1 MAKKIQNNLLNELPL
16 AAALEGEV
24 KAWADQGWGQGTTQ
38 TTQDLLSYWFNR
50 GEETDEKF
58 HDCQRR
64 AVETIIYCHEVLGI
78 ETLKQAFERFAPEAL
93 AASATLSEEV
103 RSLPFAKYCLKM
115 ATGTGKTW
123 VLAALLVWQYF
134 NALNGER
141 SGKYST
147 HFLLVAPGHEVLNR
161 LLDMFKGKH
170 DAKTGQREKVKSD
183 LMRPLFM
190 PEGERFRN
198 RFNLQILEPA
208 DIRPNFTPP
217 DEPFVYITNWQQF
230 RLNESSN
237 LWDQLTGA
245 DVEEQP
251 RGEIIADFLSEYSD
265 LIIFNDEAHHV
276 HGAKTAKGEEL
287 VWRKFLTVLYNRMA
301 EKRGGEKGAFLQID
315 FSATPFY
322 GSAEKKEYFPHIV
335 YDFDLVKAMRAML
348 VKQIFLEERQGMMG
362 EKMDDLDVR
371 AERAEADSE
380 HRRGQ
385 VIGVSVSQKLLLD
398 IGRKKTEQIAMEF
411 REKGLDKKP
420 VLFVLAENTEV
431 ADLVAEHLANLTD
444 ERGRNY
450 RNQIL
455 VIHSDKKGEMSDKD
469 WEKYRQQL
477 ESLDEPEEINP
488 IRVVVSVL
496 MLREGFDTQNVAVVV
511 VLRSAE
517 QNLLLEQIV
526 GRGVR
531 LMFPEYKYP
540 ELSDLKREA
549 REDVMNKRVPKNS
562 LDFLFVVEHPE
573 FRKFYDELQ
582 KQGYAIGIGDSSG
595 TETTGD
601 LVLSEATP
609 ERIKHYDLSW
619 PIQVYEQSPKFDF
632 SAIDVSKLP
641 KYTTSFESLKKVLST
656 IAITSI
662 NAETG
667 IKIKTWKLDNQY
679 FDYAHFLRQATMAV
693 ASEKGAHILTG
704 KMADITGIIDEY
716 VSNYLFGGEIDFQK
730 AENYT
735 VLNYAPLFDFVVG
748 SVKRV
753 LLDGLG
759 AIQYEVKAG
768 KIGKLSDVKKI
779 YVRESLSVPVERCI
793 YPLSAYS
800 RRGEGFEKKFME
812 ETLDKSGEV
821 EAFGKIQQRKHL
833 LNISY
838 RDKDGIKRDYFP
850 DFIIKTK
857 DKMYIVETKAEDE
870 IQKAEGNEKN
880 LIVLKARAAVSWC
893 KTASQVAL
901 PDQPQDWE
909 YFILSEK
916 TFKENRQLG
925 FDSLTGL
932 GRLDLERLLSS
943 EAGKLF

>member
-16 AAALEGEV
+16 AAALEDEV
-24 KAWADQGWGQGTTQ
+24 RAWADQGWQGVTQ
-38 TTQDLLSYWFNR
+38 TTYELLAYWFNR

-58 HDCQRR
+58 HECQRR

-78 ETLKQAFERFAPEAL
+78 ETLKQAFEKFAPEAL
-93 AASATLSEEV
+93 AASAALSEEV
-103 RSLPFAKYCLKM
+103 QSLPFAKYCLKM

-134 NALNGER
+134 NALNNER
-141 SGKYST
+141 PGKYSA

-161 LLDMFKGKH
+161 LLDMFLGKH
-170 DAKTGQREKVKSD
+170 DPKTGNRDKSKSD
-183 LMRPLFM
+183 FEQPLFM

-198 RFNLQILEPA
+198 RFHLQVLEPA

-251 RGEIIADFLSEYSD
+251 RGEIIADFLLEYLD

-276 HGAKTAKGEEL
+276 HGAKIAKGEEL
-287 VWRKFLTVLYNRMA
+287 VWRKFLTVLYGRMA

-335 YDFDLVKAMRAML
+335 YDFDLVEAMRAML

-398 IGRKKTEQIAMEF
+398 IGRKKTEQIAIEF

-517 QNLLLEQIV
+517 ADLLLEQIV

-540 ELSDLKREA
+540 ELADLKREA
-549 REDVMNKRVPKNS
+549 REDVMRKRAPKNS
-562 LDFLFVVEHPE
+562 LDFLFVVEHPK
-573 FRKFYDELQ
+573 FRSFYEELQ

-595 TETTGD
+595 TGTTGD

-609 ERIKHYDLSW
+609 ERIKKYDLSW

-632 SAIDVSKLP
+632 SAIDISGLP
-641 KYTTSFESLKKVLST
+641 KYSIPFETLKKQLSQ
-656 IAITSI
+656 IAITETH
-662 NAETG
+662 AETG
-667 IKIKTWKLDNQY
+667 GKIKTWKLDNKY

-693 ASEKGAHILTG
+693 ASERGAHILTG

-716 VSNYLFGGEIDFQK
+716 VSKYIFGGEIDFQK
-730 AENYT
+730 SENYT
-735 VLNYAPLFDFVVG
+735 VLNYAPLFDFAVG
-748 SVKRV
+748 SLKRI

-759 AIQYEVKAG
+759 AIQYEVRAG
-768 KIGKLSDVKKI
+768 KVGRLSDVKKI

-812 ETLDKSGEV
+812 ETLDKSAEV
-821 EAFGKIQQRKHL
+821 EAFGKIQQRKHP

-870 IQKAEGNEKN
+870 MQKAEGNEKN

-893 KTASQVAL
+893 KTANQVAL
-901 PDQPQDWE
+901 LDQPQDWE
-909 YFILSEK
+909 YFMLSEK
-916 TFKENRQLG
+916 TFNENRQLG
-925 FDSLTGL
+925 FELLAGL
-932 GRLDLERLLSS
+932 GRLDMERLLLSD
-943 EAGKLF
+943 AGKLF

>member
-16 AAALEGEV
+16 AIALEGEV
-24 KAWADQGWGQGTTQ
+24 KAWADQGWQGVTQ
-38 TTQDLLSYWFNR
+38 TTYELLAYWFNR
-50 GEETDEKF
+50 GEETDERF
-58 HDCQRR
+58 HNCQRC

-93 AASATLSEEV
+93 AASAALSEEV
-103 RSLPFAKYCLKM
+103 ENLPFAKYCLKM

-134 NALNGER
+134 NALNNEQ

-161 LLDMFKGKH
+161 LLDMFLGKH
-170 DAKTGQREKVKSD
+170 DSKTGNRDKSKSD
-183 LMRPLFM
+183 FLRPLFM
-190 PEGERFRN
+190 PEGERFRS
-198 RFNLQILEPA
+198 RFHLQVLEPA
-208 DIRPNFTPP
+208 DIRPNLTPP

-245 DVEEQP
+245 DAEEQP
-251 RGEIIADFLSEYSD
+251 RGEIIADFLSEHPD

-287 VWRKFLTVLYNRMA
+287 VWRKFLIALYNRMA
-301 EKRGGEKGAFLQID
+301 EKHRGEKGVFLQID

-335 YDFDLVKAMRAML
+335 YDFDLVSAMRTML
-348 VKQIFLEERQGMMG
+348 VKQIFLEERQAMSG

-371 AERAEADSE
+371 AERAEADEE

-398 IGRKKTEQIAMEF
+398 IGRKKMEQIAAEF

-431 ADLVAEHLANLTD
+431 ADLVAEHVANLTD

-477 ESLDEPEEINP
+477 ETLDESEEVNP

-511 VLRSAE
+511 VLRSAKAD
-517 QNLLLEQIV
+517 LLLEQIV

-540 ELSDLKREA
+540 ELADLKREA
-549 REDVMNKRVPKNS
+549 REDVMRKRAPKNS
-562 LDFLFVVEHPE
+562 LDFLFVVEHPK
-573 FRKFYDELQ
+573 FRSFYEELQ
-582 KQGYAIGIGDSSG
+582 KQGYTIGIGDSSG
-595 TETTGD
+595 TDATGD

-609 ERIKHYDLSW
+609 GRIKNYDLFW
-619 PIQVYEQSPKFDF
+619 PIQVYEQSAKFDF
-632 SAIDVSKLP
+632 SAIDIAGLP
-641 KYTTSFESLKKVLST
+641 KYSIPFEMLKKQLSQ
-656 IAITSI
+656 IAITETH
-662 NAETG
+662 AETG
-667 IKIKTWKLDNQY
+667 GKIKTWKLDNQY

-735 VLNYAPLFDFVVG
+735 VLNYAPLFDFIVG
-748 SVKRV
+748 SVKRA
-753 LLDGLG
+753 LFDGLG

-768 KIGKLSDVKKI
+768 KIGTLSDVKKI

-821 EAFGKIQQRKHL
+821 EAFGKIQPKKHP

-870 IQKAEGNEKN
+870 MQKAEGNEKN

-893 KTASQVAL
+893 KTASQVSLAN
-901 PDQPQDWE
+901 QPQQWE
-909 YFILSEK
+909 YLMLSEK
-916 TFKENRQLG
+916 TFNENRQLG
-925 FDSLTGL
+925 FDALMNFARLETTRFLSRES
-932 GRLDLERLLSS
+932 GRLL
-943 EAGKLF
+943 

>member
-1 MAKKIQNNLLNELPL
+1 MSNKIQNNLLNELPL
-16 AAALEGEV
+16 AAALEPEV

-38 TTQDLLSYWFNR
+38 TTQNLLSYWFNR
-50 GEETDEKF
+50 DLETDEKF
-58 HDCQRR
+58 HFCQRR
-64 AVETIIYCHEVLGI
+64 AIETIIYCHEVLGI
-78 ETLKQAFERFAPEAL
+78 ETLKQAFEKFAPEAL
-93 AASATLSEEV
+93 AASAALTDEV
-103 RSLPFAKYCLKM
+103 QNLPFAKYCLKM

-141 SGKYST
+141 PGKYST

-161 LLDMFKGKH
+161 LLDMFLGKH
-170 DAKTGQREKVKSD
+170 DSKTGNRDKSKSD
-183 LMRPLFM
+183 LERPLFM

-198 RFNLQILEPA
+198 RFHLQVLEPA

-265 LIIFNDEAHHV
+265 LIIFNDEAHHI

-287 VWRKFLTVLYNRMA
+287 IWRKFLTALYNRMT
-301 EKRGGEKGAFLQID
+301 EKRGNEKGVFLQMD

-335 YDFDLVKAMRAML
+335 YDFDLVEAMRAML
-348 VKQIFLEERQGMMG
+348 VKQIFLEERQAMTG
-362 EKMDDLDVR
+362 EKMEDLDVR

-398 IGRKKTEQIAMEF
+398 IGSKKMEQIAVEF

-420 VLFVLAENTEV
+420 VLFVLAENTGA
-431 ADLVAEHLANLTD
+431 ADLVAEHVANLTD

-455 VIHSDKKGEMSDKD
+455 IIHSDKKGEMSDKD

-477 ESLDEPEEINP
+477 ETLDESEEVNP

-511 VLRSAE
+511 VLRSAKAD
-517 QNLLLEQIV
+517 LLLEQIV

-540 ELSDLKREA
+540 ELADLKREA
-549 REDVMNKRVPKNS
+549 REDVMRKRAPKNS
-562 LDFLFVVEHPE
+562 LDFLFVVEHPK
-573 FRKFYDELQ
+573 FRSFYEELQ

-609 ERIKHYDLSW
+609 ERIKNYNLSW

-632 SAIDVSKLP
+632 SAIDIAKLP

-704 KMADITGIIDEY
+704 KMAEITGIIDEY
-716 VSNYLFGGEIDFQK
+716 VSNYLFGSEIDFQK

-759 AIQYEVKAG
+759 TIQYEVKAG

-821 EAFGKIQQRKHL
+821 EAFGKIQQRKHP

-880 LIVLKARAAVSWC
+880 LIVLKAHAAVSWC
-893 KTASQVAL
+893 KTASQVSL
-901 PDQPQDWE
+901 SNQPQEWE
-909 YFILSEK
+909 YFMLSEK
-916 TFKENRQLG
+916 TFNENRQLG
-925 FDSLTGL
+925 FDSLAGL
-932 GRLDLERLLSS
+932 GRLDLERLLLS

>member
-1 MAKKIQNNLLNELPL
+1 MLFR
-16 AAALEGEV
+16 
-24 KAWADQGWGQGTTQ
+24 
-38 TTQDLLSYWFNR
+38 SR
-50 GEETDEKF
+50 
-58 HDCQRR
+58 
-64 AVETIIYCHEVLGI
+64 
-78 ETLKQAFERFAPEAL
+78 QAFERFAPGAL
-93 AASATLSEEV
+93 AASAALSEEV
-103 RSLPFAKYCLKM
+103 ENLPFAKYCLKM

-141 SGKYST
+141 PGTYST

-161 LLDMFKGKH
+161 LLDMFLGKH
-170 DAKTGQREKVKSD
+170 DPETNNRDKSKSD
-183 LMRPLFM
+183 FLRPLFM

-198 RFNLQILEPA
+198 RFHLQVLEPA
-208 DIRPNFTPP
+208 DIRPNLTPP

-245 DVEEQP
+245 DVEEAP
-251 RGEIIADFLSEYSD
+251 RGEIIADFLSEYPD

-276 HGAKTAKGEEL
+276 HGAKTAKGDEL

-301 EKRGGEKGAFLQID
+301 EKRGSEKGVFLQID

-322 GSAEKKEYFPHIV
+322 GSAAKKEYFPHIV
-335 YDFDLVKAMRAML
+335 YDFDLVEAMRAML
-348 VKQIFLEERQGMMG
+348 VKQIFLEERQAMSG

-371 AERAEADSE
+371 AERAEADEE

-398 IGRKKTEQIAMEF
+398 IGRKKMEEIATEF

-431 ADLVAEHLANLTD
+431 ADLVAEHVANLTD

-477 ESLDEPEEINP
+477 ETLDEPEEINP

-511 VLRSAE
+511 VLRSAKAD
-517 QNLLLEQIV
+517 LLLEQIV

-540 ELSDLKREA
+540 ELADLKREA
-549 REDVMNKRVPKNS
+549 REDMMRKRAPKNS
-562 LDFLFVVEHPE
+562 LDFLFVVEHPK
-573 FRKFYDELQ
+573 FRSFYEELQ

-595 TETTGD
+595 TDATGD

-609 ERIKHYDLSW
+609 ERIKNYDLFW

-632 SAIDVSKLP
+632 SAIEIAGLP
-641 KYTTSFESLKKVLST
+641 KYSIPFETLKKQLSQ
-656 IAITSI
+656 IAITETH
-662 NAETG
+662 AETG
-667 IKIKTWKLDNQY
+667 GKIKTWKLDNQY

-693 ASEKGAHILTG
+693 ASEKGTSILTG
-704 KMADITGIIDEY
+704 HMSDITGIIDEY
-716 VSNYLFGGEIDFQK
+716 VGNYLFGGEIDFQK

-735 VLNYAPLFDFVVG
+735 VLNYAPLFDFIVG

-768 KIGKLSDVKKI
+768 KIGTLSDVKKI

-793 YPLSAYS
+793 YPMSAYS

-812 ETLDKSGEV
+812 ETLDRSGEV

-850 DFIIKTK
+850 DFIVKTK

-870 IQKAEGNEKN
+870 MQKAEGNEKN
-880 LIVLKARAAVSWC
+880 VIVLKARAAVSWC
-893 KTASQVAL
+893 KTASQVSL
-901 PDQPQDWE
+901 PNQPQEWE
-909 YFILSEK
+909 YFMLSEK
-916 TFKENRQLG
+916 TFNENKQLG
-925 FDSLTGL
+925 FDALMSLAGL
-932 GRLDLERLLSS
+932 DTARLLLSETGRLPL
-943 EAGKLF
+943 

>member
-909 YFILSEK
+909 YFMLSEK

>member
-1 MAKKIQNNLLNELPL
+1 MTKKVQNNLLNDLPL
-16 AAALEGEV
+16 ATTLEPEV
-24 KAWADQGWGQGTTQ
+24 KAWADQGWQGVTQ
-38 TTQDLLSYWFNR
+38 TTYELLAYWFNR

-78 ETLKQAFERFAPEAL
+78 KTLKQAFEKFAPEAL
-93 AASATLSEEV
+93 STSATLSEEV
-103 RSLPFAKYCLKM
+103 QSLPFAKYCLKM

-134 NALNGER
+134 NALNNER
-141 SGKYST
+141 PGKYSA

-161 LLDMFKGKH
+161 LLDMFLGKH
-170 DAKTGQREKVKSD
+170 DPKTGNRDKSKSD
-183 LMRPLFM
+183 FERPLFM
-190 PEGERFRN
+190 PDGERFRN
-198 RFNLQILEPA
+198 RFHLRVLEPA

-287 VWRKFLTVLYNRMA
+287 VWRKFLTVLYSRMA
-301 EKRGGEKGAFLQID
+301 EKRGNEKGAFLQID

-335 YDFDLVKAMRAML
+335 YDFDLVEAMRAML

-371 AERAEADSE
+371 AERAEADEE

-398 IGRKKTEQIAMEF
+398 IGRKKMEQIAIEF
-411 REKGLDKKP
+411 CQKGLDKKP

-444 ERGRNY
+444 EHGRNY

-511 VLRSAE
+511 VLRSAKAD
-517 QNLLLEQIV
+517 LLLEQIV

-540 ELSDLKREA
+540 ELADLKREA
-549 REDVMNKRVPKNS
+549 REDVMRKCAPKNS
-562 LDFLFVVEHPE
+562 LDFLFVVEHPK
-573 FRKFYDELQ
+573 FRSFYEELQ
-582 KQGYAIGIGDSSG
+582 KQGYAIGVGDSSG
-595 TETTGD
+595 TGTTGD

-609 ERIKHYDLSW
+609 ERIKKYDLSW

-632 SAIDVSKLP
+632 SAIDISKLP
-641 KYTTSFESLKKVLST
+641 KYSISFETLKKQLSQ
-656 IAITSI
+656 IAITETL
-662 NAETG
+662 AETG
-667 IKIKTWKLDNQY
+667 GKIKTWKLDNKY

-693 ASEKGAHILTG
+693 ASERGAHILTG

-716 VSNYLFGGEIDFQK
+716 VSKYIFGGEIDFQK
-730 AENYT
+730 LENYT
-735 VLNYAPLFDFVVG
+735 ILNYAPLFDFVVG
-748 SVKRV
+748 SVKRI

-768 KIGKLSDVKKI
+768 KVGRLSDLKKI

-812 ETLDKSGEV
+812 EILDKSVEV
-821 EAFGKIQQRKHL
+821 EAFGKIQQRKHP

-870 IQKAEGNEKN
+870 MQKAEGNEKN

-893 KTASQVAL
+893 KTASQVIL
-901 PDQPQDWE
+901 PDQPQEWE
-909 YFILSEK
+909 YFMLSEK
-916 TFKENRQLG
+916 TFNENRQLS
-925 FDSLTGL
+925 FDAMADL
-932 GRLDLERLLSS
+932 GRLDLERLLAS

>member
-335 YDFDLVKAMRAML
+335 YDFDLVEAMRAML

-371 AERAEADSE
+371 AERAEADEE

-398 IGRKKTEQIAMEF
+398 IGRKKMEQIAVEF

-431 ADLVAEHLANLTD
+431 ADLVAEHVANLTD

-609 ERIKHYDLSW
+609 ERIKNYDLSW

-909 YFILSEK
+909 YFMLSEK

>member
-1 MAKKIQNNLLNELPL
+1 MAKKVKNNLLNELPL

-38 TTQDLLSYWFNR
+38 TTQDLLAYWFNR
-50 GEETDEKF
+50 AGETDEKF
-58 HDCQRR
+58 HLCQQR
-64 AVETIIYCHEVLGI
+64 AIETIIYCHEVLGI

-93 AASATLSEEV
+93 AASAALSEEV
-103 RSLPFAKYCLKM
+103 ERVPFGKYCLKM

-134 NALNGER
+134 NGLNGER
-141 SGKYST
+141 PGKYSA

-161 LLDMFKGKH
+161 LLDMFLGKH
-170 DAKTGQREKVKSD
+170 DPKTGNRDKSKSD
-183 LMRPLFM
+183 FKRPLFM

-198 RFNLQILEPA
+198 RFNLRVLEPS
-208 DIRPNFTPP
+208 DIRPNLTPP

-230 RLNESSN
+230 RLSESSN

-251 RGEIIADFLSEYSD
+251 RGEIIADFMSEYSD

-287 VWRKFLTVLYNRMA
+287 VWRKFLTALYERMT
-301 EKRGGEKGAFLQID
+301 EKYHGERGAFLQID

-335 YDFDLVKAMRAML
+335 YDFDLVEAMRAML

-380 HRRGQ
+380 HKRGQ

-398 IGRKKTEQIAMEF
+398 IGRKKMEQIVVEF
-411 REKGLDKKP
+411 REKKLDKKP

-511 VLRSAE
+511 VLRSAKAD
-517 QNLLLEQIV
+517 LLLEQIV

-531 LMFPEYKYP
+531 VMFPEYKYP
-540 ELSDLKREA
+540 ELADLKREA
-549 REDVMNKRVPKNS
+549 REDVMRKRIPQNS
-562 LDFLFVVEHPE
+562 FDFLFVVEHPK
-573 FRKFYDELQ
+573 FRSFYEELQ

-609 ERIKHYDLSW
+609 ERIRKYDLSW
-619 PIQVYEQSPKFDF
+619 PIQVYEQSPKFNF
-632 SAIDVSKLP
+632 SAIDIAKLP
-641 KYTTSFESLKKVLST
+641 KYLTPFENLKKILST
-656 IAITSI
+656 IAITLI

-667 IKIKTWKLDNQY
+667 IKIKTWKLDNKY

-704 KMADITGIIDEY
+704 HMSDITGIIDEY
-716 VSNYLFGGEIDFQK
+716 VSRYLFGNEIDFQK

-759 AIQYEVKAG
+759 AIQYEVRAG
-768 KIGKLSDVKKI
+768 KIGRLSDVKKI
-779 YVRESLSVPVERCI
+779 YVRESLSVTVERCI
-793 YPLSAYS
+793 YPLAGYS

-812 ETLDKSGEV
+812 ETLDKSAEV
-821 EAFGKIQQRKHL
+821 EAFGKIQQRKHPF
-833 LNISY
+833 NIPY

-857 DKMYIVETKAEDE
+857 GIMYIVETKAEDE
-870 IQKAEGNEKN
+870 MQKAEGNEKN

-893 KTASQVAL
+893 KTASHVSL
-901 PDQPQDWE
+901 PDQPQEWE
-909 YFILSEK
+909 YFMLSEK
-916 TFKENRQLG
+916 TFNENRQLG
-925 FDSLTGL
+925 FDALANF
-932 GRLDLERLLSS
+932 GRLDLERLLTSDD
-943 EAGKLF
+943 GKLF

>member
-398 IGRKKTEQIAMEF
+398 IGIKKTEQIAMEF

-609 ERIKHYDLSW
+609 ERIKNYDLSW

-753 LLDGLG
+753 LLDGFG

-909 YFILSEK
+909 YFMLSEK

>member
-1 MAKKIQNNLLNELPL
+1 MVKGVKNNLLNELPL

-24 KAWADQGWGQGTTQ
+24 KAWADQGWQGVTQ
-38 TTQDLLSYWFNR
+38 TTYELLAYWFNR

-64 AVETIIYCHEVLGI
+64 AIETIIYCHEVLGI
-78 ETLKQAFERFAPEAL
+78 ETLKDAFERFAPEAL
-93 AASATLSEEV
+93 AASAALSEEV
-103 RSLPFAKYCLKM
+103 QNLPFAKYCLKM

-123 VLAALLVWQYF
+123 ILAALLVWQYF
-134 NALNGER
+134 NALNSER
-141 SGKYST
+141 PGKYST

-161 LLDMFKGKH
+161 LLDMFLGKH
-170 DAKTGQREKVKSD
+170 DPKTGNRDKSKSD
-183 LMRPLFM
+183 FERPLFM

-198 RFNLQILEPA
+198 RFNLRILEPS
-208 DIRPNFTPP
+208 DIRPNLTPP

-251 RGEIIADFLSEYSD
+251 RGEIIADFLSEYPD

-287 VWRKFLTVLYNRMA
+287 VWRKFLTALYNRMA
-301 EKRGGEKGAFLQID
+301 EKRGGEKGVFLQID

-335 YDFDLVKAMRAML
+335 YDFDLVEAMRAML

-371 AERAEADSE
+371 AERAEADEE

-398 IGRKKTEQIAMEF
+398 IGRKKMEQIAVEF

-431 ADLVAEHLANLTD
+431 ADLVAEHVANLTD

-477 ESLDEPEEINP
+477 ETLDESEEINP

-511 VLRSAE
+511 VLRSAKAD
-517 QNLLLEQIV
+517 LLLEQIV

-540 ELSDLKREA
+540 ELADLKREA
-549 REDVMNKRVPKNS
+549 REDVMRKRAPKNS
-562 LDFLFVVEHPE
+562 LDFLFVVEHPK
-573 FRKFYDELQ
+573 FRSFYEELQ

-609 ERIKHYDLSW
+609 ERIKNYNLSW

-632 SAIDVSKLP
+632 SAIDIAKLP

-704 KMADITGIIDEY
+704 KMAEITGIIDEY
-716 VSNYLFGGEIDFQK
+716 VSNYLFGSEIDFQK

-821 EAFGKIQQRKHL
+821 EAFGKIQQRKHP

-880 LIVLKARAAVSWC
+880 LIVLKAHAAVSWC
-893 KTASQVAL
+893 KTASQVSL
-901 PDQPQDWE
+901 SNQPQEWE
-909 YFILSEK
+909 YFMLSEK
-916 TFKENRQLG
+916 TFNENRQLG
-925 FDSLTGL
+925 FDSLAGL
-932 GRLDLERLLSS
+932 GRLDLERLLLS

>member
-348 VKQIFLEERQGMMG
+348 VKQIFLE
-362 EKMDDLDVR
+362 
-371 AERAEADSE
+371 
-380 HRRGQ
+380 
-385 VIGVSVSQKLLLD
+385 
-398 IGRKKTEQIAMEF
+398 
-411 REKGLDKKP
+411 
-420 VLFVLAENTEV
+420 
-431 ADLVAEHLANLTD
+431 
-444 ERGRNY
+444 
-450 RNQIL
+450 
-455 VIHSDKKGEMSDKD
+455 
-469 WEKYRQQL
+469 
-477 ESLDEPEEINP
+477 
-488 IRVVVSVL
+488 
-496 MLREGFDTQNVAVVV
+496 
-511 VLRSAE
+511 
-517 QNLLLEQIV
+517 
-526 GRGVR
+526 
-531 LMFPEYKYP
+531 
-540 ELSDLKREA
+540 
-549 REDVMNKRVPKNS
+549 
-562 LDFLFVVEHPE
+562 
-573 FRKFYDELQ
+573 
-582 KQGYAIGIGDSSG
+582 
-595 TETTGD
+595 
-601 LVLSEATP
+601 
-609 ERIKHYDLSW
+609 
-619 PIQVYEQSPKFDF
+619 
-632 SAIDVSKLP
+632 
-641 KYTTSFESLKKVLST
+641 
-656 IAITSI
+656 
-662 NAETG
+662 
-667 IKIKTWKLDNQY
+667 
-679 FDYAHFLRQATMAV
+679 
-693 ASEKGAHILTG
+693 
-704 KMADITGIIDEY
+704 
-716 VSNYLFGGEIDFQK
+716 
-730 AENYT
+730 
-735 VLNYAPLFDFVVG
+735 
-748 SVKRV
+748 
-753 LLDGLG
+753 
-759 AIQYEVKAG
+759 
-768 KIGKLSDVKKI
+768 
-779 YVRESLSVPVERCI
+779 
-793 YPLSAYS
+793 
-800 RRGEGFEKKFME
+800 
-812 ETLDKSGEV
+812 
-821 EAFGKIQQRKHL
+821 
-833 LNISY
+833 
-838 RDKDGIKRDYFP
+838 
-850 DFIIKTK
+850 
-857 DKMYIVETKAEDE
+857 
-870 IQKAEGNEKN
+870 
-880 LIVLKARAAVSWC
+880 
-893 KTASQVAL
+893 
-901 PDQPQDWE
+901 
-909 YFILSEK
+909 
-916 TFKENRQLG
+916 
-925 FDSLTGL
+925 
-932 GRLDLERLLSS
+932 
-943 EAGKLF
+943 

>member
-1 MAKKIQNNLLNELPL
+1 MAKKIQNNLLNELLL

-24 KAWADQGWGQGTTQ
+24 KAWADQGWQGVTQ
-38 TTQDLLSYWFNR
+38 TTYELLAYWFNR
-50 GEETDEKF
+50 AGETDEKF

-78 ETLKQAFERFAPEAL
+78 ETLKQAFEKFAPEAL
-93 AASATLSEEV
+93 AASAALTDEV
-103 RSLPFAKYCLKM
+103 ESLLFAKYCLKM

-141 SGKYST
+141 PGKYST

-161 LLDMFKGKH
+161 LLDMFLGKH
-170 DAKTGQREKVKSD
+170 DPKTGNRDKSKSD
-183 LMRPLFM
+183 FLRPLFM

-198 RFNLQILEPA
+198 RFNLRILEPS
-208 DIRPNFTPP
+208 DIRPNLTPP

-251 RGEIIADFLSEYSD
+251 RGEIIADFLSEYPD

-287 VWRKFLTVLYNRMA
+287 VWRKFLTALYNRMA
-301 EKRGGEKGAFLQID
+301 EKRGGGKGVFLQID

-335 YDFDLVKAMRAML
+335 YDFDLVEAMRAML

-371 AERAEADSE
+371 AERAEADEE

-398 IGRKKTEQIAMEF
+398 IGRKKMEQIAVEF
-411 REKGLDKKP
+411 RKKRLDKKP

-431 ADLVAEHLANLTD
+431 ADLVAEHVANLTD

-477 ESLDEPEEINP
+477 ETLDEPEEVNP

-511 VLRSAE
+511 VLRSAKAD
-517 QNLLLEQIV
+517 LLLEQIV

-540 ELSDLKREA
+540 ELADLKREA
-549 REDVMNKRVPKNS
+549 REDVMRKRIPGNS
-562 LDFLFVVEHPE
+562 FDFLFVVEHPK
-573 FRKFYDELQ
+573 FRSFYEELQ

-609 ERIKHYDLSW
+609 ERIKKYDLSW

-632 SAIDVSKLP
+632 SAIDIAGLP
-641 KYTTSFESLKKVLST
+641 KYSIPFETLKKQLSQ
-656 IAITSI
+656 IAITETH
-662 NAETG
+662 AETG
-667 IKIKTWKLDNQY
+667 GKIKTWKLDNQY

-821 EAFGKIQQRKHL
+821 EAFGKIQQRKHF

-893 KTASQVAL
+893 KTASQVSL
-901 PDQPQDWE
+901 PNQPQEWE
-909 YFILSEK
+909 YFMLSEK

-925 FDSLTGL
+925 FDSLADL
-932 GRLDLERLLSS
+932 GRLDLSRLLLH